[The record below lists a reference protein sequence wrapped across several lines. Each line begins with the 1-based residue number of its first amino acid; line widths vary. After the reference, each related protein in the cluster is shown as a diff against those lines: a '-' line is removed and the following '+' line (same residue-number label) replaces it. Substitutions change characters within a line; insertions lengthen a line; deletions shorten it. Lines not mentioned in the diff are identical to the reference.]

1 MEQLPDDLLEKIFTF
16 LSLKERI
23 MLRFV
28 CINFK
33 SQIKQRDFASYR
45 LGNILSWERGDCFN
59 RPSGIHPLFRVC
71 SVEKKC
77 IVDRCREKRLE
88 YINIRGS
95 TPLIKRKMPYC
106 LQCFEFWG

>member
-1 MEQLPDDLLEKIFTF
+1 MEQLPDDLLDKIFSF

-28 CINFK
+28 SINFK
-33 SQIKQRDFASYR
+33 SQIKQRDLASYR
-45 LGNILSWERGDCFN
+45 LGNILSQSKDDKFKQS
-59 RPSGIHPLFRVC
+59 SGVHPLFRVC

-88 YINIRGS
+88 YIYIWGS
-95 TPLIKRKMPYC
+95 TPKIKRRMPYC